1 MLLIETGHAGI
12 SVLANGSAIA
22 VRTHR
27 PLNETDSLFVRSRGL
42 TARTA
47 REEGRPP
54 GLAELAGPTFS

>member
-12 SVLANGSAIA
+12 PVLANGSAIA

-54 GLAELAGPTFS
+54 GLAELASPTFS